1 MGSGGQRPP
10 PPLTS
15 NARRK
20 WIPPA
25 PRFSPA
31 AKTLVRRK
39 SAAPPCGA
47 PCLTVIYTVSM
58 FQNERTSSWMSF
70 RFGFRRPEA
79 ASILNFKMLGGSE
92 FRLRNS
98 PPPLTALN
106 LRRIRGVG
114 QKAGF
119 VVLRHRSFLPTQHTS
134 EQSPLCSDAFLR
146 TLRIGGRRY
155 FNARGGEK
163 SFPLCAQ
170 RGPTDLAS
178 KIIYSI

>member
-1 MGSGGQRPP
+1 MFVLFKKKDS
-10 PPLTS
+10 
-15 NARRK
+15 RK
-20 WIPPA
+20 A
-25 PRFSPA
+25 V
-31 AKTLVRRK
+31 L
-39 SAAPPCGA
+39 
-47 PCLTVIYTVSM
+47 L
-58 FQNERTSSWMSF
+58 
-70 RFGFRRPEA
+70 FGFRRPEA
-79 ASILNFKMLGGSE
+79 ASILNFKMLGGNG

-98 PPPLTALN
+98 LPPLAVPN
-106 LRRIRGVG
+106 LRRVRGVG

-119 VVLRHRSFLPTQHTS
+119 VLLRHRSFLPTQHTS

>member
-1 MGSGGQRPP
+1 MPCRPP
-10 PPLTS
+10 GGPDKRSDPLAQSAEQLPFKQWVRGS
-15 NARRK
+15 NPRRVTK
-20 WIPPA
+20 KKD
-25 PRFSPA
+25 S
-31 AKTLVRRK
+31 RK
-39 SAAPPCGA
+39 AV
-47 PCLTVIYTVSM
+47 LL
-58 FQNERTSSWMSF
+58 
-70 RFGFRRPEA
+70 FGFRRPEA

-119 VVLRHRSFLPTQHTS
+119 VLLRHRSFLPTQHTS

-146 TLRIGGRRY
+146 TLRIGGRRH
-155 FNARGGEK
+155 FNAWGGEK

-170 RGPTDLAS
+170 RGPTDLVS
-178 KIIYSI
+178 KIVYIISAKKDVI